1 MICAVCIARCGVD
14 FGGNDPGTFRRH
26 GTRGGTTNSGPRTGD
41 QSDHSIKACHV
52 SPPRLYRQPWT
63 VRTERESFPDD
74 HSIWSFDVEHLV
86 HHGKVVR
93 AREARIRLV
102 IDVSTRVHTNY

>member
-52 SPPRLYRQPWT
+52 SPPRPYRRRGPLGLNTSHFLTIT
-63 VRTERESFPDD
+63 VYGLSMLNISFTTVKLSVPVKPG
-74 HSIWSFDVEHLV
+74 FGL
-86 HHGKVVR
+86 
-93 AREARIRLV
+93 
-102 IDVSTRVHTNY
+102 